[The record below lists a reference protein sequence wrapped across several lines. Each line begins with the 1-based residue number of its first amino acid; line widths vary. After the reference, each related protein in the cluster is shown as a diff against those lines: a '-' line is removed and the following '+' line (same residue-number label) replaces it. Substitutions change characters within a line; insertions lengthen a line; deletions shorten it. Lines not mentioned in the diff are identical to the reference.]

1 MATNLKNVKAS
12 ALVSVLTTAGVSASP
27 KITSLTYPTG
37 ASAGNPA
44 GGETVTVTGS
54 GFNTGAI
61 VYIDT
66 TNCSTTY
73 VSSTSLTFTSPAKS
87 IASYHLFVYNTD
99 GSSSMLPA
107 GMIYSAMPI
116 WVTSSGSLG
125 MASIGLSFSYT
136 VSATG
141 DGAVTYS
148 LTSGSLP
155 TGLSLNTNTG
165 AITGTTG
172 GTASTFSFVI
182 SATDSQNQVT
192 TRSFS
197 IVTSSG
203 NELLTPPGRT
213 KLLGLQFNS
222 SGLTVTG
229 SWTVTTYGSLSYQT
243 TGGVKNTGY
252 ATGWSTSNYLT
263 IDQIVNA
270 TPSTMRGKTYMAWY
284 KGTQT
289 AAKPTGNYS
298 PSVPIFAELTGS
310 VYWGLGTDDGKIA
323 VSNGGQNKGST
334 SINTGNWF
342 LLAWVVKSNSDV
354 DAYVNGVKELTNISV
369 NATYP
374 GTKYIGNGY
383 DYGPMQNPTALD
395 AIQVIDGELTGDEI
409 LSIYTQGT
417 L

>member
-1 MATNLKNVKAS
+1 MATNLKSVKAS
-12 ALVSVLTTAGVSASP
+12 ALTSVITSVASP
-27 KITSLTYPTG
+27 GVKITGLTYPSG

-44 GGETVTVTGS
+44 GGETITVNGS

-73 VSSTSLTFTSPAKS
+73 VSATSLTFTSPAKS

-99 GSSSMLPA
+99 GSSGMLPA

-125 MASIGLSFSYT
+125 MASIGYSFSST

-141 DGAVTYS
+141 DGTVTYS

-155 TGLSLNTNTG
+155 TGLSLNTSSG
-165 AITGTTG
+165 VISGTTG
-172 GTASTFSFVI
+172 GSASTFNFVI

-197 IVTSSG
+197 IETSTGS
-203 NELLTPPGRT
+203 ELLTPPNKT

-243 TGGVKNTGY
+243 TGGVRNTGY
-252 ATGWSTSNYLT
+252 ATGWSTTNYLT
-263 IDQIVNA
+263 INQINNA
-270 TPSTMRGKTYMAWY
+270 TASTMRDKTYMAWY

-310 VYWGLGTDDGKIA
+310 VYWGLGIDDGKIA

-334 SINTGNWF
+334 SINTGSWF
-342 LLAWVVKSNSDV
+342 FLAWVVKSNSDV
-354 DAYVNGVKELTNISV
+354 DAYVNGVKELTNIAV
-369 NATYP
+369 NNSYP

-383 DYGPMQNPTALD
+383 NYGPMENPTALD
-395 AIQVIDGELTGDEI
+395 AIQIIDGELTGAEI

-417 L
+417 Q